1 MTKRMLDE
9 FDEKAK
15 EFLDRGETHRIRDIL
30 REYAMSAAYDMDE
43 ELDNPSRFLRTS
55 GIDID
60 NIDDFTEYRVA
71 KSVIQNEIRK
81 RKKGGYFSKLKK
93 KVNGK

>member
-1 MTKRMLDE
+1 MLDE
-9 FDEKAK
+9 FDEKAQ
-15 EFLDRGETHRIRDIL
+15 EFLEKEESHRIRDIL
-30 REYAMSAAYDMDE
+30 REYAMSAAYEMNE

-71 KSVIQNEIRK
+71 KSVIRNEVRK
-81 RKKGGYFSKLKK
+81 RKKGGYFSKLRK
-93 KVNGK
+93 KVNGR

>member
-1 MTKRMLDE
+1 MLDE
-9 FDEKAK
+9 FDSKAQ
-15 EFLDRGETHRIRDIL
+15 EFLESGETHRIRDIL
-30 REYAMSAAYDMDE
+30 REYAMSAAYEMGE
-43 ELDNPSRFLRTS
+43 ELENPSRFLRTS
-55 GIDID
+55 GIDIE
-60 NIDDFTEYRVA
+60 NIEDFTEYRVA